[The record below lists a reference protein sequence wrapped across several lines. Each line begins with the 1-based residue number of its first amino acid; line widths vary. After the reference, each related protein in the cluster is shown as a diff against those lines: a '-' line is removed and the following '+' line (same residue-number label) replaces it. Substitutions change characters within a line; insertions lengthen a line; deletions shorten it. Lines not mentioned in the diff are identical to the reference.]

1 MSLVMEEFPNLK
13 IQYVGIDIDSH
24 ACILAQKNL
33 RELEIDSKVLCQ
45 DFQEGVE
52 EEQFD
57 VIVSVNCFYY
67 LQFIEKA
74 LEICQKLIS
83 PKG

>member
-1 MSLVMEEFPNLK
+1 MSLDMEEFPNLK

-24 ACILAQKNL
+24 ACTLAKKNL
-33 RELEIDSKVLCQ
+33 RELEIDCKVLCQ

-57 VIVSVNCFYY
+57 VIISADSFYY

>member
-1 MSLVMEEFPNLK
+1 MSLVMEELPNLK
-13 IQYVGIDIDSH
+13 IQYVGIDLDSQ
-24 ACILAQKNL
+24 ACTLAQKNL

>member
-52 EEQFD
+52 EE
-57 VIVSVNCFYY
+57 
-67 LQFIEKA
+67 
-74 LEICQKLIS
+74 
-83 PKG
+83 